1 MHWPRLWPGLTK
13 PGADIKEK
21 HGIVGST
28 ARHIAISTHYKQQI
42 QQLEENIAKLQEV
55 VEKTKEGKSTIFAI
69 FGKDDLA
76 KARKELASKDKD
88 SHKTALVCKTSPL
101 LLLN

>member
-1 MHWPRLWPGLTK
+1 MHWPRLWLGLTK
-13 PGADIKEK
+13 PGTDIKGR

-28 ARHIAISTHYKQQI
+28 ARHIAISTHYKQQV
-42 QQLEENIAKLQEV
+42 QQFEENIAKLQEV

-76 KARKELASKDKD
+76 KARKELASKEKD
-88 SHKTALVCKTSPL
+88 SHKTTLVCKTSHL